1 MAGKNKSLESKIVEV
16 KKEQS
21 KNLEDQGE
29 AVRRVEALAKAEGYS
44 RVSLKQDLGD
54 SWEFEYYP

>member
-1 MAGKNKSLESKIVEV
+1 MAGKVKNLEPKIVEV

-21 KNLEDQGE
+21 KKLEDQGE

-44 RVSLKQDLGD
+44 KVSLKQDLGD

>member
-1 MAGKNKSLESKIVEV
+1 MAGKVKNLEPKIVEV

-21 KNLEDQGE
+21 KKLEDQGE
-29 AVRRVEALAKAEGYS
+29 AVRRVEVLAKAEGYS
-44 RVSLKQDLGD
+44 KVSLKQDLGD